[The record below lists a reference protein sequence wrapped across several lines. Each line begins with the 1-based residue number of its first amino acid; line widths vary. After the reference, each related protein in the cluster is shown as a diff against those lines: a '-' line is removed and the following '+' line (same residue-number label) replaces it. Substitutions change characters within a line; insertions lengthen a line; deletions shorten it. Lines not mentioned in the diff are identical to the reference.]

1 MYRHGIEER
10 RIADEVIASGSWF
23 RYYGNEKHGNTVG
36 RLERRLEEWTGARHV
51 LATSSGTGA
60 LVSAMAA
67 IGVGPGDEVIVPGY
81 TFIATA
87 AAVIAV
93 GAVPVIAEIDE
104 SMTLDVEDAR
114 RKISP
119 RTKLIVPVHM
129 LGYPANMDAVL
140 SLARE
145 HGLRVLEDAAQA
157 VGASCKGRTLG
168 TIGDMGC
175 WSFQWHKI
183 VTTGEGGCVLT
194 DDDALSDRATI
205 YHDDAHCFR
214 AKEEGI
220 ASFPGVNYRM
230 SEIAGAV
237 GLAQIDRL
245 DGILA
250 DLRRVKRQLV
260 ERLGDLGEFALAPS
274 HDPEGDAGTT
284 VTVRA
289 PSLEAAERFAE
300 RTGRKTVFRNTA
312 TDWHVYYHWDYIIE
326 KRSASGTGFPW
337 KLGEWESP
345 VEYSKDMCPETIDV
359 LSRSF
364 NLPLHPDMDDERIG
378 SLAELIRRGVS

>member
-1 MYRHGIEER
+1 MYRHGMEER
-10 RIADEVIASGSWF
+10 KIADEVIASGSWF
-23 RYYGNEKHGNTVG
+23 RYYGKDNHLRAVDA
-36 RLERRLEEWTGARHV
+36 LEAKLREYSGARHA

-67 IGVGPGDEVIVPGY
+67 MGVGPGDEVIVPGY

-87 AAVIAV
+87 AAAIAV

-145 HGLRVLEDAAQA
+145 HDLRVLEDAAQA
-157 VGASCKGRTLG
+157 VGASCKGRPLG

-175 WSFQWHKI
+175 WSFQWHKMI
-183 VTTGEGGCVLT
+183 TTGEGGCVLT
-194 DDDALSDRATI
+194 DDDALIDRATI

-237 GLAQIDRL
+237 GLAQLDRL

-250 DLRRVKRQLV
+250 DLRRAKRSV
-260 ERLGDLGEFALAPS
+260 IERLGDLGEFRVAPS
-274 HDPEGDAGTT
+274 HDSEGDAGTT
-284 VTVRA
+284 LTIQA
-289 PSLEAAERFAE
+289 PTREAAERFAE
-300 RTGRKTVFRNTA
+300 KTGAKTVFRNTA

-326 KRSASGTGFPW
+326 KRSASGSG
-337 KLGEWESP
+337 
-345 VEYSKDMCPETIDV
+345 
-359 LSRSF
+359 
-364 NLPLHPDMDDERIG
+364 
-378 SLAELIRRGVS
+378 

>member
-1 MYRHGIEER
+1 MYRHGMEER
-10 RIADEVIASGSWF
+10 KIADEVIASGSWF
-23 RYYGNEKHGNTVG
+23 RYYGKDNHLRAVDA
-36 RLERRLEEWTGARHV
+36 LEAKLREYSGARHA

-67 IGVGPGDEVIVPGY
+67 MGVGPGDEVIVPGY

-87 AAVIAV
+87 AAAIAV

-145 HGLRVLEDAAQA
+145 HDLRVLEDAAQA

-175 WSFQWHKI
+175 WSFQWHKMI
-183 VTTGEGGCVLT
+183 TTGEGGCVLT
-194 DDDALSDRATI
+194 DDDALIDRAT
-205 YHDDAHCFR
+205 
-214 AKEEGI
+214 
-220 ASFPGVNYRM
+220 
-230 SEIAGAV
+230 
-237 GLAQIDRL
+237 IDRL

-250 DLRRVKRQLV
+250 DLRRAKRSV
-260 ERLGDLGEFALAPS
+260 IERLGDLGEFRVAPS
-274 HDPEGDAGTT
+274 HDSEGDAGTT
-284 VTVRA
+284 LTIQA
-289 PSLEAAERFAE
+289 PTREAAERFAE
-300 RTGRKTVFRNTA
+300 KTGAKTVFRNTA

-326 KRSASGTGFPW
+326 KRSASGSGFPW

-345 VEYSKDMCPETIDV
+345 VEYSKDMCPGTIDV

-364 NLPLHPDMDDERIG
+364 NFSLNPDMDDERIG
-378 SLAELIRRGVS
+378 SLAERIRGGVS